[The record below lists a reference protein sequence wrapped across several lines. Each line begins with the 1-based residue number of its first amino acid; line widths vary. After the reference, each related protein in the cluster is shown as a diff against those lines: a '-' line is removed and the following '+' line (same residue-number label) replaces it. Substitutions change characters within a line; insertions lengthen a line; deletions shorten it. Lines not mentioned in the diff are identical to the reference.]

1 MEKSNAT
8 TERPAIFF
16 GPRHAHLQEWI
27 WACLLVALTLGGRAW
42 KDAESER
49 HWEDVPRAHVQDLLC
64 WAEQLPGPSLRGRKR
79 RWDKRSLY
87 KDRFNSTAGTLRS
100 PNADVAEEVKAME
113 INAADAEDW
122 QKFRG
127 IGPVLSKR
135 ILGFKN
141 LLGGFIEVDQL
152 HLVYGLDS
160 NLVEDIKPMLNV
172 ERSLVKPMCLEEVTY
187 GDLARHPWFGAKAAK
202 AILRARGRGVS
213 SIDLLW
219 ERLRLD
225 TAMRQHWTPYLHCC
239 GPPQEGDNDLR
250 ELPDL

>member
-1 MEKSNAT
+1 
-8 TERPAIFF
+8 
-16 GPRHAHLQEWI
+16 
-27 WACLLVALTLGGRAW
+27 
-42 KDAESER
+42 
-49 HWEDVPRAHVQDLLC
+49 
-64 WAEQLPGPSLRGRKR
+64 
-79 RWDKRSLY
+79 
-87 KDRFNSTAGTLRS
+87 
-100 PNADVAEEVKAME
+100 ME

-160 NLVEDIKPMLNV
+160 SLVEDIKPMLNV

-219 ERLRLD
+219 ERLGLD
-225 TAMRQHWTPYLHCC
+225 TAMRQHWTPYLQCC
-239 GPPQEGDNDLR
+239 GPPQEVDDDLG

>member
-8 TERPAIFF
+8 TERPSFFF
-16 GPRHAHLQEWI
+16 GKGHAHLQEWI
-27 WACLLVALTLGGRAW
+27 WACLLVILTLIGRAW
-42 KDAESER
+42 RDAESER

-64 WAEQLPGPSLRGRKR
+64 WAEQLPGPRLRGRKR
-79 RWDKRSLY
+79 RWDKRSLD
-87 KDRFNSTAGTLRS
+87 KDTFNSTTGTLRS
-100 PNADVAEEVKAME
+100 PNAAVAEEVKAME
-113 INAADAEDW
+113 INGANAEDW

-152 HLVYGLDS
+152 HHVYGLDS
-160 NLVEDIKPMLNV
+160 SLVEDIKPMLNV
-172 ERSLVKPMCLEEVTY
+172 VPSLVKPMCLEEVTY
-187 GDLARHPWFGAKAAK
+187 GDLARHPRFGAKAAK
-202 AILRARGRGVS
+202 AILRARERGVS
-213 SIDLLW
+213 SIGLLW

-225 TAMRQHWTPYLHCC
+225 TAMRRHWTPYLQCC
-239 GPPQEGDNDLR
+239 GPPQEGGDDLR